1 VGARV
6 HGKKQVIEPM
16 RKLTASELKQRV
28 CSYYGCDLLSP
39 IAKQV
44 A

>member
-1 VGARV
+1 LSA
-6 HGKKQVIEPM
+6 
-16 RKLTASELKQRV
+16 TELKQRV
-28 CSYYGCDLLSP
+28 CSYYGCDLLDP

>member
-1 VGARV
+1 VV
-6 HGKKQVIEPM
+6 EPT
-16 RKLTASELKQRV
+16 RKLSATELKQRV
-28 CSYYGCDLLSP
+28 CSYYGCDLLDP